1 MSNTKFVYRIFV
13 RYFCLEN
20 YLDRDVVEVIFGLF
34 VVKFIGLVVVDVP
47 PLDDTETLFVG

>member
-1 MSNTKFVYRIFV
+1 MII
-13 RYFCLEN
+13 

-34 VVKFIGLVVVDVP
+34 VVKFIAVVWAGVP